1 MPAEIRDKHDS
12 RGRRQAKRSS
22 GAGRRGVNPVAM
34 LANPVVMFVLYY
46 FVIVPI
52 GIAMQ
57 LAGRDR
63 LRLRRDPAAP
73 SYWLERNPP
82 GPAPA
87 SMKRQS

>member
-22 GAGRRGVNPVAM
+22 GVGRGVVAM
-34 LANPVVMFVLYY
+34 LANPAVMFVLYY